1 MGVIPAGCCG
11 TVEPVNQR
19 TDDKRS
25 PSAYTSHSDPDAVS
39 LEKEV
44 IKIQAR
50 LARYE
55 VFVLEAG
62 IIFLSVMIG
71 VSIGTSSGPGW
82 KGFLIAIAFHQFCEG
97 IALASRIAI
106 LPDTSLFA
114 KFLMYTAFSVIT
126 PLGVA
131 IGIGTRQSY
140 ISAGIMI
147 YSAMVQILADDFVYN
162 KAMLTAPL
170 RRSLSA
176 FVLFTLGATVM
187 SILGKWA

>member
-71 VSIGTSSGPGW
+71 NANDRST
-82 KGFLIAIAFHQFCEG
+82 
-97 IALASRIAI
+97 I
-106 LPDTSLFA
+106 L
-114 KFLMYTAFSVIT
+114 
-126 PLGVA
+126 A
-131 IGIGTRQSY
+131 IGILNS

>member
-71 VSIGTSSGPGW
+71 VSIGTSSGPG
-82 KGFLIAIAFHQFCEG
+82 
-97 IALASRIAI
+97 SRIAI